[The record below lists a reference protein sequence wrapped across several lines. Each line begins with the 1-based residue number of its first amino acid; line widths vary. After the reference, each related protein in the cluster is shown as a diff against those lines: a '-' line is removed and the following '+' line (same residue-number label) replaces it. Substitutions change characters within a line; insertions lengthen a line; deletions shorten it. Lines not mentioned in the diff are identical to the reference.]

1 MSRPGKAD
9 NEDTMARTKKN
20 EWISPIG
27 TAVADDIDEKLN
39 DPEYRAEHERL
50 APFEALARIV
60 IMRRAALGISQ
71 AELARRMST
80 TASVISRIESGQHAT
95 NARTLQRLA
104 GALDARAIIGFE
116 FGPENARERDLV
128 VI

>member
-1 MSRPGKAD
+1 MLTSVCMAAD
-9 NEDTMARTKKN
+9 DQTTV
-20 EWISPIG
+20 SPIG
-27 TAVADDIDEKLN
+27 ASVTDDVAEQLA

-60 IMRRAALGISQ
+60 IMRRASLGISQ
-71 AELARRMST
+71 AELARRMGT

-104 GALDARAIIGFE
+104 SALEARAVLGFE
-116 FGPENARERDLV
+116 YGPDDARERKLV

>member
-1 MSRPGKAD
+1 MTR
-9 NEDTMARTKKN
+9 ARNKN
-20 EWISPIG
+20 TIGPSG
-27 TAVADDIDEKLN
+27 TAVADDIRESLA
-39 DPEYRAEHERL
+39 DPEYRAEHERV

-71 AELARRMST
+71 AELARRMGT
-80 TASVISRIESGQHAT
+80 TPSVVSRIESGQRQHAT

-104 GALDARAIIGFE
+104 AALEARAVLGFE
-116 FGPENARERDLV
+116 FGPDGARERELV

>member
-1 MSRPGKAD
+1 MTNVRKNANVERGMTA
-9 NEDTMARTKKN
+9 KKKP
-20 EWISPIG
+20 ISPVGKSVSEDI
-27 TAVADDIDEKLN
+27 VESMAD
-39 DPEYRAEHERL
+39 PAYRAAHERL

-71 AELARRMST
+71 AELARRMHST
-80 TASVISRIESGQHAT
+80 PSVISRIESGQHAT

-104 GALDARAIIGFE
+104 AALDARAVLGFE
-116 FGPENARERDLV
+116 FGPENARERELV